1 MNVFD
6 EVKKRIEPEAVLRKF
21 GVSYSVEGTQF
32 LFSCPTPGHADAN
45 PSCFMSRAMPGVW
58 ACKSCGAKGS
68 TVDLW
73 KHLSGKSEGEIV
85 EEMSEEAGI
94 DAADY
99 NSAAFDDRPSELV
112 AKYDYRDKAGRHV
125 YSVERWEPGVPRAG
139 QKRKS
144 KSFSWRLPDGS
155 SRSPPKGDLTLFGL
169 GDVLTAGPGDTIFLV
184 EGEKTRNAVS
194 KIGCRAVTWPSGG
207 PAWAKVPEDVWSML
221 ADLDVV
227 CLPDNDGAGAKAMQ
241 DLAKHLGAMGVG
253 ARRGLLLGLP
263 PKGDAD
269 DWVTAGGT
277 KAELMQVAALAMPFD
292 TGEWREGLRR
302 NARNE
307 LTGSMSNVALILE
320 NAPECKGT
328 LRKNKVGEII
338 EVTRRPPWRHN
349 ASTYPRPFTDADS
362 IAIVA
367 WCATRGQ
374 GEDEVDTNTKAVFE
388 SVQLTAHLNEVDPI
402 GAYLDGLKWDGV
414 ERLPTFAVDYLNVT
428 DEKERD
434 FASILVEMWLVAA
447 AMRGIRPGSKVDTV
461 LVLEGP
467 QGVQKSTAL
476 AVLGA
481 GWFTDQVKDIDSK
494 DTQILVSQTWICE
507 IAELDAF
514 NKKETNAIK
523 NWASAT
529 TEKFRPPYGKT
540 MVECPRR
547 MVVAGTTNAD
557 VYLRDPTGDRR
568 FWPVKIG
575 ERIDL
580 SRLRRDRDQ
589 LWAEAA
595 SKARAGFK
603 FWIDVGSEL
612 DMRLIRYQQPRIE
625 MDPWHD
631 RVAKWAAG
639 CDEVSVSGALGAVG
653 KRLDGWNRTDAV
665 RVTGIFRRLGFTVTH
680 TRHVDGATRRVY
692 TQPADFEGES
702 VSNGTKPN

>member
-85 EEMSEEAGI
+85 EELAEEAGI

-207 PAWAKVPEDVWSML
+207 PAWAKVPEEVWSML

-241 DLAKHLGAMGVG
+241 DLAKHLGAMGVSV
-253 ARRGLLLGLP
+253 RRGLLLGLP

-320 NAPECKGT
+320 NAAGCHGVI
-328 LRKNKVGEII
+328 RKNKMGEII
-338 EVTRRPPWRHN
+338 EVCKAPPWRCN
-349 ASTYPRPFTDADS
+349 PATYPRPFTDDD
-362 IAIVA
+362 IFAIVV
-367 WCATRGQ
+367 WLATR
-374 GEDEVDTNTKAVFE
+374 EDDEIAVASAVVFE
-388 SVQLTAHLNEVDPI
+388 AVKLVAHLNECDLL
-402 GAYLDGLKWDGV
+402 ADYLNGLKWDGV
-414 ERLPTFAVDYLNVT
+414 ERIATFARDFLNVE
-428 DEKERD
+428 DEQEVD
-434 FASILVEMWLVAA
+434 LANTLAEMWLVSAA
-447 AMRGIRPGSKVDTV
+447 KRGLEPGAKVDTV
-461 LVLEGP
+461 MVLEGA

-476 AVLGA
+476 MVLGGEWA
-481 GWFTDQVKDIDSK
+481 TDQVKDIESK
-494 DTQILVSQTWICE
+494 DTQMLISQTWICE

-514 NKKETNAIK
+514 SKKETNAIK
-523 NWASAT
+523 NWASAPV
-529 TEKFRPPYGKT
+529 EKYRPPYGKT
-540 MVECPRR
+540 LVECPRR
-547 MVVAGTTNAD
+547 CVVAGTTNAN
-557 VYLRDPTGDRR
+557 VYLRDATGDRR
-568 FWPVKIG
+568 FWPVKVG
-575 ERIDL
+575 
-580 SRLRRDRDQ
+580 SRLDLDKLRAARDQ
-589 LWAEAA
+589 IWAECVVRV
-595 SKARAGFK
+595 KDGFRY
-603 FWIDVGSEL
+603 WIDIGSPL
-612 DMRLIRYQQPRIE
+612 DERLLAYQASRVEQ
-625 MDPWHD
+625 DPWHD
-631 RVAKWAAG
+631 TVASYCHG
-639 CDEVSVSGALGAVG
+639 LREVTVAGALGRGGVG
-653 KRLDGWNRTDAV
+653 LDIGKQTKMHSLRA
-665 RVTGIFRRLGFTVTH
+665 TGIFRTLGYSEVKVS
-680 TRHVDGATRRVY
+680 RVDGRPQRVY
-692 TQPADFEGES
+692 NKRANSDPGS
-702 VSNGTKPN
+702 V